1 MYPVRSTRDT
11 DSTRNPQPAARC
23 PLPATQD
30 GMPLAAGRWPLAAGC
45 RLPAAADAVA
55 DADAFCPHLTIV
67 APMPGL
73 MAFHAH
79 PDDEVISTGGTLSRY
94 AEAGEQVVVV
104 TATDGAEGEIH
115 NYDDPD
121 EIRPRLAELRA
132 EEIAAALNILGV
144 DDHEFLGYRDSGMMG
159 EESNHHPEAFWQ
171 ADLMESTRRLIRLIR
186 RYRPEVMTI
195 YDPFGG
201 YGHPDHINVHRV
213 GMAAFVGA
221 SDLGRFPL
229 EDGEEL
235 WEPSKLYW
243 TAWARS
249 RVARFAEIRYEMGL
263 IEAVER
269 DRMAQAGVPDRDVT
283 AWIDVTDRVDLKEK
297 ALRAHRSQIPEDWF
311 MISVADEH
319 KPEVFGREAF
329 VRVFS
334 RATAPDLEDDLF
346 AGLR

>member
-1 MYPVRSTRDT
+1 
-11 DSTRNPQPAARC
+11 
-23 PLPATQD
+23 
-30 GMPLAAGRWPLAAGC
+30 
-45 RLPAAADAVA
+45 
-55 DADAFCPHLTIV
+55 
-67 APMPGL
+67 MPGL

-104 TATDGAEGEIH
+104 TATDGSEGEIH
-115 NYDDPD
+115 NYDDP
-121 EIRPRLAELRA
+121 EAIRPRLAEVRS
-132 EEIAAALNILGV
+132 EEVRAALDVLGV
-144 DDHEFLGYRDSGMMG
+144 DHHEFLGYRDSGMMG
-159 EESNHHPEAFWQ
+159 TDANIHPDAFWQ
-171 ADLMESTRRLIRLIR
+171 AELMEATGRLIRLIR
-186 RYRPEVMTI
+186 RYRPEVLVI

-229 EDGEEL
+229 EPGEEL
-235 WEPSKLYW
+235 WEPAKLYW

-249 RVARFAEIRYEMGL
+249 RVSRFAEIRFEMGM
-263 IEAVER
+263 IGEEER
-269 DRMAQAGVPDRDVT
+269 DRMREAGVPDRDVT
-283 AWIDVTDRVDLKEK
+283 AWIDVTDRVDRKEK

-334 RATAPDLEDDLF
+334 RVEAPAHEDDLF